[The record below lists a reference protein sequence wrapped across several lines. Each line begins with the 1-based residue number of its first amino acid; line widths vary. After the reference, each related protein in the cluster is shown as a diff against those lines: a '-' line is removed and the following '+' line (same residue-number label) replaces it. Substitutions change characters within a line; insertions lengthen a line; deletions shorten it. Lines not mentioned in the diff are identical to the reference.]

1 MLFYTMFGMPCD
13 VCNEGIDCARQQSV
27 SEFVQV
33 EKHLLEG
40 VLVPAGYPF
49 SHSFITSYALTA
61 VISLLLLLA
70 EAPYVAGRH
79 AFSHKQPPFPE
90 KPAAYNLAK
99 VRVLSAV
106 LHIIRE

>member
-1 MLFYTMFGMPCD
+1 MPCD